1 MLWRLNKLTDEQF
14 LEEYQAPREYYPYIS
29 VDMIFMTRFYGC
41 WSVLLKLWLFR
52 LRPDTQ

>member
-14 LEEYQAPREYYPYIS
+14 LEEHQALRKYYLYIS
-29 VDMIFMTRFYGC
+29 VDMIFMTRFYEC
-41 WSVLLKLWLFR
+41 WSVLLELWLFH

>member
-14 LEEYQAPREYYPYIS
+14 LEEYQAPHEYYPYIS